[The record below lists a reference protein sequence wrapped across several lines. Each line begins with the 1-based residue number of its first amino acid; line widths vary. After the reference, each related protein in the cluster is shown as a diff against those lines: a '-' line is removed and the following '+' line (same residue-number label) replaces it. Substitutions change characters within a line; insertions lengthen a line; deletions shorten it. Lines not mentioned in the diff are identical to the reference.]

1 LPESC
6 PENGNLPKSPLLPI
20 GSLVPSVG
28 TKSVSKTLLAWIP
41 KVAGP
46 GILPSLQ
53 WEVSVRRR
61 KFITLLGGA
70 SVAWPFG
77 ARAQH
82 ADRIRQIGMLM
93 AYAEGDRQGQ
103 AFIAA
108 FREGLQKLGWIGGR
122 NIRLNIRWA
131 RPGDPELRQ
140 RFAKEINALNPD
152 LIISHGTPNTA
163 ALVKQTRTI
172 PIIFVN
178 VTDPIRGGFVASF
191 PRPGGNVTGFT
202 HYEPTL
208 ASKWL
213 ELLKE
218 VAPRVAR
225 VAFLFNPTTAPYFE
239 YYLTP
244 FKAAARS
251 LGMEAIV
258 APVRERVEFEPIIA
272 AQARDSKGG
281 LVLIPDTFTSAHRM
295 EIVTLAA
302 RYRIAA
308 VYPLPFFTSQG
319 GLLSYGIDT
328 RDQYRRAAAYADRV
342 LKGEKPGELPV
353 QIPVKYKLV
362 INLKTAKAI
371 GLNVP
376 PSVIARADE
385 VIE

>member
-1 LPESC
+1 MSSVL
-6 PENGNLPKSPLLPI
+6 
-20 GSLVPSVG
+20 GS
-28 TKSVSKTLLAWIP
+28 A
-41 KVAGP
+41 
-46 GILPSLQ
+46 
-53 WEVSVRRR
+53 VRRR
-61 KFITLLGGA
+61 KFLSLIGGGA
-70 SVAWPFG
+70 VAWPL
-77 ARAQH
+77 AVHAQH
-82 ADRIRQIGMLM
+82 ADQIRRIGMLM
-93 AYAEGDRQGQ
+93 PYLEGDREGL

-108 FREGLQKLGWIGGR
+108 FREGLQKLGWTEGR
-122 NIRLNIRWA
+122 NIRINIRWA

-140 RFAKEINALNPD
+140 RFAKEIIALNPS

-163 ALVKQTRTI
+163 TLAKQTRTI

-178 VTDPIRGGFVASF
+178 VTDPIKGGFVASF

-218 VAPRVAR
+218 VAPRVAK

-251 LGMEAIV
+251 LGVEAIV
-258 APVRERVEFEPIIA
+258 APVRDRAEFEPIIA
-272 AQARDSKGG
+272 AQAREPKGG
-281 LVLIPDTFTSAHRM
+281 LIVIPDTFTSAHRM
-295 EIVTLAA
+295 EIITLAA

-328 RDQYRRAAAYADRV
+328 RDQYRRAAAYADHI
-342 LKGEKPGELPV
+342 LKGAKPGDLPV
-353 QIPVKYKLV
+353 QLPVKYELV
-362 INLKTAKAI
+362 INLKTAKAL

-376 PSVIARADE
+376 PSVIARADK

>member
-1 LPESC
+1 M
-6 PENGNLPKSPLLPI
+6 
-20 GSLVPSVG
+20 
-28 TKSVSKTLLAWIP
+28 
-41 KVAGP
+41 
-46 GILPSLQ
+46 
-53 WEVSVRRR
+53 RRR
-61 KFITLLGGA
+61 EFISLFGGA
-70 SVAWPFG
+70 AAAWPLV
-77 ARAQH
+77 ARAQQ
-82 ADRIRQIGMLM
+82 AGQLRRISILM

-103 AFIAA
+103 VFIDA
-108 FREGLQKLGWIGGR
+108 FREGLQKLGWTEGR
-122 NIRLNIRWA
+122 NIHIVIRWA

-140 RFAKEINALNPD
+140 RFAKEIIALNPD

-163 ALVKQTRTI
+163 ALAKQTRTI

-178 VTDPIRGGFVASF
+178 VTDPIGGRFVASF
-191 PRPGGNVTGFT
+191 PKPGGNVTGLT

-218 VAPRVAR
+218 VEPRVVK

-251 LGMEAIV
+251 LGVEAIV
-258 APVRERVEFEPIIA
+258 APVRDSAGIEPIIA
-272 AQARDSKGG
+272 AQAREPKGG
-281 LVLIPDTFTSAHRM
+281 LILIPDTFTSAHRM

-302 RYRIAA
+302 RYQIAA

-319 GLLSYGIDT
+319 GLLSYGVDT

-342 LKGEKPGELPV
+342 LKGEKPADLPV
-353 QIPVKYKLV
+353 QLPVKYELV
-362 INLKTAKAI
+362 VNLKAAKAL
-371 GLNVP
+371 GLTMP
-376 PSVIARADE
+376 PSIIARADK

>member
-1 LPESC
+1 V
-6 PENGNLPKSPLLPI
+6 K
-20 GSLVPSVG
+20 
-28 TKSVSKTLLAWIP
+28 
-41 KVAGP
+41 
-46 GILPSLQ
+46 
-53 WEVSVRRR
+53 RRE
-61 KFITLLGGA
+61 FITFLGGA
-70 SVAWPFG
+70 VAAWPLA

-82 ADRIRQIGMLM
+82 TNLIRRIGMLM
-93 AYAEGDRQGQ
+93 AYAEGDREGQ
-103 AFIAA
+103 AFINA
-108 FREGLQKLGWIGGR
+108 FREELQKLGWTDGR
-122 NIRLNIRWA
+122 NIRIDIRWA

-140 RFAKEINALNPD
+140 RFAKEIIALNPE
-152 LIISHGTPNTA
+152 LILSHGTPNTA
-163 ALVKQTRTI
+163 ALAKQTRTI

-178 VTDPIRGGFVASF
+178 VTDPIKGGFVASF

-218 VAPRVAR
+218 VAPRVTK

-258 APVRERVEFEPIIA
+258 APVHDRVEFESIIA
-272 AQARDSKGG
+272 AQAHEPKGG
-281 LVLIPDTFTSAHRM
+281 LILIPDTFTSAHRK

-302 RYRIAA
+302 RHHVAA

-328 RDQYRRAAAYADRV
+328 RDQYRRAATYADRV
-342 LKGEKPGELPV
+342 LKGEKPSELPV
-353 QIPVKYKLV
+353 QLPVKYELV
-362 INLKTAKAI
+362 INLKTAKAL
-371 GLNVP
+371 GLAVP
-376 PSVIARADE
+376 PALLARADK

>member
-1 LPESC
+1 M
-6 PENGNLPKSPLLPI
+6 
-20 GSLVPSVG
+20 
-28 TKSVSKTLLAWIP
+28 
-41 KVAGP
+41 
-46 GILPSLQ
+46 
-53 WEVSVRRR
+53 RRR
-61 KFITLLGGA
+61 EFITLIGSA
-70 SVAWPFG
+70 ATWPFA

-82 ADRIRQIGMLM
+82 GDKIRRIGMLM
-93 AYAEGDRQGQ
+93 AYGEGDKEGK

-108 FREGLQKLGWIGGR
+108 FREGLQTLGWTEGR
-122 NIRLNIRWA
+122 NIQSSVRWA
-131 RPGDPELRQ
+131 RPGDPELRL
-140 RFAKEINALNPD
+140 RSAKEIIALTPD

-163 ALVKQTRTI
+163 ALAKLTSTI

-178 VTDPIRGGFVASF
+178 VTDPIKGGFVASF
-191 PRPGGNVTGFT
+191 SKPGGNVTGFT

-218 VAPRVAR
+218 VAPRATR
-225 VAFLFNPTTAPYFE
+225 VAFMFNPTTAPYFE

-258 APVRERVEFEPIIA
+258 APVRNRAEFEPIIA
-272 AQARDSKGG
+272 TQEREPRGG
-281 LVLIPDTFTSAHRM
+281 LILIPDTFTSAHRL

-302 RYRIAA
+302 RYHIPA

-342 LKGEKPGELPV
+342 LKGAKPGELPV
-353 QIPVKYKLV
+353 QLPVKYELV
-362 INLKTAKAI
+362 INLKTATAL
-371 GLNVP
+371 GLTVP
-376 PSVIARADE
+376 PSLLARADR